1 MQYLAQNHNLTNF
14 DFVGAVPDIKE
25 DSKEAGIQKFKREFG
40 AEIKEGYQFTVIFK
54 PIKYYLFTLFLKM
67 RLMLKG
73 VTYVDP
79 VERDRRLSKSRLK
92 VWLKRNNKNHIF
104 S

>member
-14 DFVGAVPDIKE
+14 DFLGAVPDIIEDAKE
-25 DSKEAGIQKFKREFG
+25 SGIQKFKKEFG

-54 PIKYYLFTLFLKM
+54 PIKYFLFNFTLKM
-67 RLMLKG
+67 HLLSKG
-73 VTYVDP
+73 VKYVDP

-92 VWLKRNNKNHIF
+92 V
-104 S
+104 